1 MQVLIYAVLA
11 VALFGTSPSRTCTNT
26 RIPRIFITNIG
37 IDPEIMGFYGD
48 AYLKVAA

>member
-11 VALFGTSPSRTCTNT
+11 AALFGTRPSRTCTTT
-26 RIPRIFITNIG
+26 RISRMFITSVG
-37 IDPEIMGFYGD
+37 IDPEIMGFCGD

>member
-1 MQVLIYAVLA
+1 MQVPIYAVLA
-11 VALFGTSPSRTCTNT
+11 AALFGTRPSRTCTTT
-26 RIPRIFITNIG
+26 RISRISITNIG